1 MSKKTIALLLLFN
14 TALAIALYFLLIHL
28 GVWFMPPIYLA
39 VGAIF
44 AMIFIVYN
52 RGFYAKN
59 AKPEELPNTMT
70 KAEKQAYIQEGRDRL
85 NRSRWMLTVIL
96 PIVLTIACDLIYL
109 YIFPYVKEIF
119 S

>member
-1 MSKKTIALLLLFN
+1 MSKKATALLLLLN
-14 TALAIALYFLLIHL
+14 TALGIALYFILIHL

-39 VGAIF
+39 VGAVF
-44 AMIFIVYN
+44 ALIFIVYN

-70 KAEKQAYIQEGRDRL
+70 KQEKLAYIQDGKDRL
-85 NRSRWMLTVIL
+85 KRSRWMLTVIL
-96 PIVLTIACDLIYL
+96 PIVLTIAVDLIYL
-109 YIFPYVKEIF
+109 YIFPYVKEFF

>member
-1 MSKKTIALLLLFN
+1 MSKKSTALLLLLN
-14 TALAIALYFLLIHL
+14 TALAIALYFILIYL
-28 GVWFMPPIYLA
+28 GIWFMPPIYLA
-39 VGAIF
+39 VGAVF
-44 AMIFIVYN
+44 ALVFIIYN

-70 KAEKQAYIQEGRDRL
+70 KEEKLAYIQDGKDRL

-96 PIVLTIACDLIYL
+96 PIVLTLACDLIYL

-119 S
+119 L